1 MKVLMLSWEYPPHM
15 VGGLGQHV
23 YDISRFLVLQGVE
36 VHIITPR
43 VNIYPD
49 YEYQEGVY
57 IHRVGYPTSEATAD
71 DFKGWTFTFNS
82 EALREAVSLNSQVG
96 GFNLVHAHDWM
107 VAYAGRSVS
116 KIFNIPLVTTIHATE
131 YGRNLGLH
139 NRTQREINEI
149 EKNLALEANQII
161 CCSQYMQ
168 DEICSLFGVHRDAVM
183 IIPNGVE
190 PGQFIAL
197 PEEPL
202 VKFDPQEKALVFL
215 GRLVPEKGV
224 WQLINCFPKV
234 LESVPEARLYIC
246 GRGPQ
251 KASLEQR
258 VQKLGIAERVVF
270 TGFIRDKERNYV
282 YNQAK
287 VAIFPSLYEPFG
299 IVALEAM
306 VTHTPVIVSE
316 VGGLSEIVVDRQTG
330 LKVPPGHE
338 SKLAEAIIQ
347 ILTDSELAARLA
359 NNAGQLVDLV
369 YNWESIAC
377 STRKIYEEVVTRTKV
392 IKVDTSK
399 VG

>member
-23 YDISRFLVLQGVE
+23 YDISRYLVMQNVE

-43 VNIYPD
+43 VKDYPD
-49 YEYQEGVY
+49 YETFAGVY
-57 IHRVGYPTSEATAD
+57 IHRVGYPTCEASAD

-82 EALREAVSLNSQVG
+82 EAIREAVHLNSQIG
-96 GFNLVHAHDWM
+96 GFDLVHAHDWM
-107 VAYAGRSVS
+107 VAYAGRSLS
-116 KIFNIPLVTTIHATE
+116 KIFSIPLVTTIHATE

-168 DEICSLFGVHRDAVM
+168 DEICSLFGVHRSTVN

-190 PGQFIAL
+190 PEQFVEL
-197 PEEPL
+197 PEQPQ
-202 VKFDPQEKALVFL
+202 VQFDSREKALVFL

-224 WQLINCFPKV
+224 WQLLNCFPRV
-234 LESVPEARLYIC
+234 LESVPEARLYIG

-251 KASLEQR
+251 KRLLEQR
-258 VQKLGIAERVVF
+258 ALKLGIDERVVF
-270 TGFIRDKERNYV
+270 TGFLHDKERNYV

-287 VAIFPSLYEPFG
+287 VAVFPSLYEPFG

-306 VTHTPVIVSE
+306 TTRTPVIVSE
-316 VGGLSEIVVDRQTG
+316 VGGLSEIVVHRQTG

-338 SKLAEAIIQ
+338 SKLAEAIIE
-347 ILTDSELAARLA
+347 ILCDEKF
-359 NNAGQLVDLV
+359 AGQLAANAVELV
-369 YNWESIAC
+369 ESVYSWKIIAQ
-377 STRKIYEEVVTRTKV
+377 STIDIYEEVIARTKV
-392 IKVDTSK
+392 KRTDQSD

>member
-23 YDISRFLVLQGVE
+23 YDISRYLVMQGVE

-43 VNIYPD
+43 VNNCPD
-49 YEYQEGVY
+49 HDTFSGVY
-57 IHRVGYPTSEATAD
+57 IHRVGNPISEASAD

-82 EALREAVSLNSQVG
+82 EAIREAVYLNSQAG
-96 GFNLVHAHDWM
+96 IDLVHAHDWM
-107 VAYAGRSVS
+107 VAYAGRSIS
-116 KIFNIPLVTTIHATE
+116 KIFGIPLVTTIHATE
-131 YGRNLGLH
+131 YGRNIGLH

-168 DEICSLFGVHRDAVM
+168 DEICSLFGVHRNGVK

-190 PGQFIAL
+190 PEQFREL
-197 PEEPL
+197 PEHPQVE
-202 VKFDPQEKALVFL
+202 FDPQEKALVFL

-224 WQLINCFPKV
+224 WQLLNCFPRV
-234 LESVPEARLYIC
+234 LESVPEAKLYIG

-251 KASLEQR
+251 RRILEQR
-258 VQKLGIAERVVF
+258 TQKLGLTDRVIF

-282 YNQAK
+282 YNQARAA
-287 VAIFPSLYEPFG
+287 VFPSLYEPFG

-306 VTHTPVIVSE
+306 ATKTPVIVSE
-316 VGGLSEIVVDRQTG
+316 VGGLSEIVVHGQTG

-338 SKLAEAIIQ
+338 SKMAEAIIELLTNTEYAKQLAENAYQ
-347 ILTDSELAARLA
+347 IVASVYSWENIARHTLA
-359 NNAGQLVDLV
+359 V
-369 YNWESIAC
+369 
-377 STRKIYEEVVTRTKV
+377 YEEVIARTNVKRT
-392 IKVDTSK
+392 DRSD

>member
-1 MKVLMLSWEYPPHM
+1 
-15 VGGLGQHV
+15 
-23 YDISRFLVLQGVE
+23 
-36 VHIITPR
+36 
-43 VNIYPD
+43 
-49 YEYQEGVY
+49 
-57 IHRVGYPTSEATAD
+57 
-71 DFKGWTFTFNS
+71 
-82 EALREAVSLNSQVG
+82 
-96 GFNLVHAHDWM
+96 
-107 VAYAGRSVS
+107 
-116 KIFNIPLVTTIHATE
+116 
-131 YGRNLGLH
+131 
-139 NRTQREINEI
+139 
-149 EKNLALEANQII
+149 
-161 CCSQYMQ
+161 
-168 DEICSLFGVHRDAVM
+168 
-183 IIPNGVE
+183 
-190 PGQFIAL
+190 
-197 PEEPL
+197 

-234 LESVPEARLYIC
+234 LESVPEARLFIC

-316 VGGLSEIVVDRQTG
+316 VGGLSEIIVDRHTG

-359 NNAGQLVDLV
+359 HNAGQLVDLV

-392 IKVDTSK
+392 IKVDKSK